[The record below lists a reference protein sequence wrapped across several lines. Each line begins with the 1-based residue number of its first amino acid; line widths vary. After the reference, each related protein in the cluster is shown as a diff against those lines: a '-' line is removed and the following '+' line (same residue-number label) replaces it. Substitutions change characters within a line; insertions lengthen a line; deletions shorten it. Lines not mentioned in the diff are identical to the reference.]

1 MFFSHA
7 HANDPLSETMPDDL
21 TKLVILGA
29 FGFFIGAILMG
40 WAYG

>member
-1 MFFSHA
+1 
-7 HANDPLSETMPDDL
+7 MPDDL

-29 FGFFIGAILMG
+29 FGFFIGAMLMG